1 MKTREAVNTTM
12 DIELKHMVEATRG
25 IHNISFGELLDKAAR
40 ELLIS
45 LNQEPIIDQQRAH
58 IDSKIS
64 TLIQEKTKLDSLK
77 EQIKKLKIPGIEN
90 KNNGDGDKAKELE
103 SYRNKRF
110 LEVYAAKEKLD
121 LLKINLKKG
130 NVNWE
135 RVIEL
140 YKFKDK
146 DEARTWMERRVE
158 GSEV

>member
-1 MKTREAVNTTM
+1 MKVKITTTLDLDIKEAFEST
-12 DIELKHMVEATRG
+12 AG
-25 IHNISFGELLDKAAR
+25 IHQKGYGEVLEKAIR
-40 ELLIS
+40 ELLVE
-45 LNQEPIIDQQRAH
+45 LNQTPYIDMEIAKTEQETLKLSTKTQNLKLMKER
-58 IDSKIS
+58 ISKINPVS
-64 TLIQEKTKLDSLK
+64 
-77 EQIKKLKIPGIEN
+77 
-90 KNNGDGDKAKELE
+90 KNNGDSDKAKELE

-146 DEARTWMERRVE
+146 DEARTWMERR
-158 GSEV
+158 

>member
-1 MKTREAVNTTM
+1 MVKVKITTTLELDIKEAFESTM
-12 DIELKHMVEATRG
+12 G
-25 IHNISFGELLDKAAR
+25 IHQKGYGEVLEKAIR
-40 ELLIS
+40 ELLVE
-45 LNQEPIIDQQRAH
+45 LNQTPYIDMEIAKTEQETLKLSTKTQNLKLMKER
-58 IDSKIS
+58 ISKINLVS
-64 TLIQEKTKLDSLK
+64 
-77 EQIKKLKIPGIEN
+77 

>member
-1 MKTREAVNTTM
+1 MVKVKITTTLDLDIKEAFEST
-12 DIELKHMVEATRG
+12 AG
-25 IHNISFGELLDKAAR
+25 IHQKGYGEVLEKAIR
-40 ELLIS
+40 ELLVE
-45 LNQEPIIDQQRAH
+45 LNQTPYIDMEIAKTEQETLKLSTKTQNLKLMKER
-58 IDSKIS
+58 ISKINPVS
-64 TLIQEKTKLDSLK
+64 
-77 EQIKKLKIPGIEN
+77 

-110 LEVYAAKEKLD
+110 LEVYATKEKLD

-146 DEARTWMERRVE
+146 DEARTWMENKVL

>member
-1 MKTREAVNTTM
+1 MVKVKITTTLDLDVKEAFEST
-12 DIELKHMVEATRG
+12 AG
-25 IHNISFGELLDKAAR
+25 IHQKGYGEMLDKSIR
-40 ELLIS
+40 ELLVE
-45 LNQEPIIDQQRAH
+45 LNQTPYIDMEIARTEQETLKWSTKTQKLKLMKER
-58 IDSKIS
+58 ISKINS
-64 TLIQEKTKLDSLK
+64 IS
-77 EQIKKLKIPGIEN
+77 
-90 KNNGDGDKAKELE
+90 KNNGDCNKAKEHE

-110 LEVYAAKEKLD
+110 LEVYAAKEKMD

-146 DEARTWMERRVE
+146 DEAQKWIERKVL

>member
-1 MKTREAVNTTM
+1 MVKVKITTTLDLDVKEAFEST
-12 DIELKHMVEATRG
+12 AG
-25 IHNISFGELLDKAAR
+25 IHQKGYGEMLDKAIR
-40 ELLIS
+40 ELLVE
-45 LNQEPIIDQQRAH
+45 LNQTPYIDMEIARTEQEALKWSTKTQNLKLMKER
-58 IDSKIS
+58 ISKINPVS
-64 TLIQEKTKLDSLK
+64 
-77 EQIKKLKIPGIEN
+77 
-90 KNNGDGDKAKELE
+90 KNNGDGDKGKELE
-103 SYRNKRF
+103 AYRNKRF

-130 NVNWE
+130 SVNWE

>member
-1 MKTREAVNTTM
+1 MVKVKITTTLDLDIKEAFEST
-12 DIELKHMVEATRG
+12 AG
-25 IHNISFGELLDKAAR
+25 IHQKGYGEVLEKAIR
-40 ELLIS
+40 ELLVE
-45 LNQEPIIDQQRAH
+45 LNQTPYIDMEIAKTEQETLKLSTKTQNLKLMKER
-58 IDSKIS
+58 ISKINPVS
-64 TLIQEKTKLDSLK
+64 
-77 EQIKKLKIPGIEN
+77 
-90 KNNGDGDKAKELE
+90 KNNGDSDKAKELE

-158 GSEV
+158 GSDV

>member
-1 MKTREAVNTTM
+1 MVKVKITTTLDLDIKEAFEST
-12 DIELKHMVEATRG
+12 AG
-25 IHNISFGELLDKAAR
+25 IHQKGYGEVLEKAIR
-40 ELLIS
+40 ELLVE
-45 LNQEPIIDQQRAH
+45 LNQTPYIDMEIAKTEQETLKLSTKTQNLKLMKER
-58 IDSKIS
+58 ISKINPVS
-64 TLIQEKTKLDSLK
+64 
-77 EQIKKLKIPGIEN
+77 
-90 KNNGDGDKAKELE
+90 KNNGDSDKAKELE

-146 DEARTWMERRVE
+146 DEARTWMETKVLE
-158 GSEV
+158 SEV

>member
-1 MKTREAVNTTM
+1 MVKVTIKTTLYLDLKEAFEST
-12 DIELKHMVEATRG
+12 AG
-25 IHNISFGELLDKAAR
+25 IQQKGYGEMLDKSIR
-40 ELLIS
+40 ELLVE
-45 LNQEPIIDQQRAH
+45 LNQTPYIDMEIARTEQETLKWSTKTQNLKLMKER
-58 IDSKIS
+58 ISKINPVS
-64 TLIQEKTKLDSLK
+64 
-77 EQIKKLKIPGIEN
+77 
-90 KNNGDGDKAKELE
+90 KNIGDGDKDKELE

-135 RVIEL
+135 RVTEL

-146 DEARTWMERRVE
+146 DEARTWIENKIL

>member
-1 MKTREAVNTTM
+1 MVKVKITTTLDLDVKEAFEST
-12 DIELKHMVEATRG
+12 AG
-25 IHNISFGELLDKAAR
+25 IHQKGYGEMLDKSIR
-40 ELLIS
+40 ELLVE
-45 LNQEPIIDQQRAH
+45 LNQTPYIDMEIARTEQETLKLSTKTQNLKLMKER
-58 IDSKIS
+58 ISKINPVS
-64 TLIQEKTKLDSLK
+64 
-77 EQIKKLKIPGIEN
+77 
-90 KNNGDGDKAKELE
+90 KNNGDSDKAKELE

-146 DEARTWMERRVE
+146 DEARTWMENKVM
-158 GSEV
+158 GSEVP

>member
-1 MKTREAVNTTM
+1 MKVKITTTLDLDLKEAFEST
-12 DIELKHMVEATRG
+12 AG
-25 IHNISFGELLDKAAR
+25 IHQKGYGEMLDKAIR
-40 ELLIS
+40 ELLVE
-45 LNQEPIIDQQRAH
+45 LNQTPYIDMEIARTEQETLKWSTKTQNLKLMKER
-58 IDSKIS
+58 ISKINPVS
-64 TLIQEKTKLDSLK
+64 KS
-77 EQIKKLKIPGIEN
+77 
-90 KNNGDGDKAKELE
+90 NGDSDKAKELE

-146 DEARTWMERRVE
+146 DEARTWMERKVMV
-158 GSEV
+158 SEV

>member
-1 MKTREAVNTTM
+1 MVKVKITTTLDLDVKEAFEST
-12 DIELKHMVEATRG
+12 AG
-25 IHNISFGELLDKAAR
+25 IHQKGYGEMLDKSIR
-40 ELLIS
+40 ELLVE
-45 LNQEPIIDQQRAH
+45 LNQTPYIDMEIAKTEQETLKLSTKTQNLKLMKER
-58 IDSKIS
+58 ISKFNLVS
-64 TLIQEKTKLDSLK
+64 
-77 EQIKKLKIPGIEN
+77 

-158 GSEV
+158 GS

>member
-1 MKTREAVNTTM
+1 MVKVKITTTLDLDLKEAFEST
-12 DIELKHMVEATRG
+12 AG
-25 IHNISFGELLDKAAR
+25 IHQKGYGEMLDKAIR
-40 ELLIS
+40 ELLVE
-45 LNQEPIIDQQRAH
+45 LNQTPYIDMEIARTEQETLKCSTKTQNLKLMKER
-58 IDSKIS
+58 ISKINPVS
-64 TLIQEKTKLDSLK
+64 
-77 EQIKKLKIPGIEN
+77 
-90 KNNGDGDKAKELE
+90 KNNGNGDKDKELE

-121 LLKINLKKG
+121 MLKINLKKG

-146 DEARTWMERRVE
+146 DEARTWIERRVL

>member
-1 MKTREAVNTTM
+1 MEIARTEQETLKWSTKTQNLKLMKER
-12 DIELKHMVEATRG
+12 I
-25 IHNISFGELLDKAAR
+25 
-40 ELLIS
+40 
-45 LNQEPIIDQQRAH
+45 
-58 IDSKIS
+58 SKINPVS
-64 TLIQEKTKLDSLK
+64 
-77 EQIKKLKIPGIEN
+77 

-146 DEARTWMERRVE
+146 DEARTWMENKVM
-158 GSEV
+158 GYEV

>member
-1 MKTREAVNTTM
+1 MVKVKITTTLDLDIKEAFEST
-12 DIELKHMVEATRG
+12 AG
-25 IHNISFGELLDKAAR
+25 IHQKGYGEVLEKAIR
-40 ELLIS
+40 ELLVE
-45 LNQEPIIDQQRAH
+45 LNQTPYIDMEIAKTEQETLKLSTKTQNLKLMKER
-58 IDSKIS
+58 ISKINPVS
-64 TLIQEKTKLDSLK
+64 
-77 EQIKKLKIPGIEN
+77 
-90 KNNGDGDKAKELE
+90 KNNGDSDKAKELE

-146 DEARTWMERRVE
+146 DEARTWMERR
-158 GSEV
+158 